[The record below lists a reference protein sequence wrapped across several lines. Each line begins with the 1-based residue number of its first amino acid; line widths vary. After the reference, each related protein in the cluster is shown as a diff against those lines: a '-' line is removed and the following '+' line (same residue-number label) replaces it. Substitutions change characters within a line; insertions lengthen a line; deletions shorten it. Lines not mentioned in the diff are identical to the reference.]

1 MRSRISVLACLLV
14 GAIALP
20 TTSAVAADSIA
31 ITSAFSQLT
40 TIPTLA
46 DPSVIVLDEKTGEVL
61 FESNSNSPRKP
72 ASVIKLISAASAY
85 TYLTPSDSFSTTLYT
100 GADAKSIVIKGSLD
114 PWISYDHKVAVK
126 MGRTSLE
133 RIEFNALSA
142 LKDMNNGST
151 KETTIY
157 YSGLYA
163 SEISHIKRFLKD
175 HKASTDLKRV
185 SNKALEPLI
194 GVEIFTS
201 TSPTLQKIVDW
212 VLTWSD
218 NLLAE
223 RVARLASVAAGNSLD
238 DAGVAKTFATL
249 LSGMGISTSN
259 LVVKDASGLSKQN
272 RVTARQISQL
282 LFAIHHDPK
291 FAPIVSGLPIGG
303 VTGTLQN
310 RFVDTAPDAV
320 GLVRAKTGTL
330 NGTTNLAGYVESGD
344 RQYIFVIIADRHSKS
359 YTVTKKVRA
368 TVDRILGK
376 IAKPLLP
383 TFTVLPINTES
394 TTAVS

>member
-1 MRSRISVLACLLV
+1 MRSRISALVCLLV
-14 GAIALP
+14 GALALP
-20 TTSAVAADSIA
+20 TTPAVATDSIA
-31 ITSAFSQLT
+31 ITSVFSQLT

-85 TYLTPSDSFSTTLYT
+85 TYLSPSDSFSTTLYT

-114 PWISYDHKVAVK
+114 PWMSYNHKVAVK

-157 YSGLYA
+157 YSGLYS
-163 SEISHIKRFLKD
+163 SEISHIKRFLND
-175 HKASTDLKRV
+175 HNASTNLKRV
-185 SNKALEPLI
+185 SDKALEPLI

-201 TSPTLQKIVDW
+201 TSPTLQKIIDW
-212 VLTWSD
+212 LLTWSD

-249 LSGMGISTSN
+249 LSGLGISTSH

-282 LFAIHHDPK
+282 LFTIHHDPK
-291 FAPIVSGLPIGG
+291 FAPIVGGLPIGG

-310 RFVDTAPDAV
+310 RFVDTAPEAV

-383 TFTVLPINTES
+383 TLNILPINTET
-394 TTAVS
+394 TTAIS

>member
-1 MRSRISVLACLLV
+1 MRFRTSALVCLLV
-14 GAIALP
+14 GALALP
-20 TTSAVAADSIA
+20 TTPAVAADSIA
-31 ITSAFSQLT
+31 ITSVFSQLT

-85 TYLTPSDSFSTTLYT
+85 TYLAPSDSFSTTLYT

-114 PWISYDHKVAVK
+114 PWMSYDHKVAVK

-157 YSGLYA
+157 YNGLYA

-175 HKASTDLKRV
+175 HKASTHLKRV
-185 SNKALEPLI
+185 SNKSLEPLI

-282 LFAIHHDPK
+282 LFAIHHNPK